1 MTIPPFTKE
10 GFLPPG
16 IHSASLNEILGRFSH
31 ASDRRQGLGVL
42 LTEVVN
48 AAGRYATI
56 KRILVWGSFV
66 TDKLEPND
74 LDYSLVVGIGH
85 QRIQIASE
93 HERFLVPVYGKI
105 HYATDPGFLVIR
117 DHNLSIYIDRLDF
130 IRYKSKQEVGIV
142 EISLR
147 GERSWEDD
155 FGN

>member
-74 LDYSLVVGIGH
+74 LDYTLVVGAGH
-85 QRIQIASE
+85 EFAKISPA
-93 HERFLVPVYGKI
+93 HARFLLPIEAKKQYG
-105 HYATDPGFLVIR
+105 ADSGFLVVS
-117 DHNLSIYIDRLDF
+117 DHKLSLFVDRLDF
-130 IRYKSKQEVGIV
+130 IMHNYVEVGVI

-147 GERSWEDD
+147 GERSWDQ
-155 FGN
+155 